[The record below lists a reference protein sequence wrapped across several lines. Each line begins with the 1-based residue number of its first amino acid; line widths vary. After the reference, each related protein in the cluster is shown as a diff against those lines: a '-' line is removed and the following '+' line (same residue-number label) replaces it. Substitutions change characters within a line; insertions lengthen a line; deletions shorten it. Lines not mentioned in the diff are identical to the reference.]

1 MARKEYTVEQKG
13 VGTPDYSPIKPPGQ
27 ITPGPIYTLSDMGEL
42 AARLGSI
49 VTFDRR
55 GNIIWMDDF
64 ESGLSQW
71 RQVGDR
77 DAEWNGNQAKNGG
90 FCCKLI
96 TPAVAGGS
104 CGIER
109 YIGFPALSPMGFEF
123 SYSDDDTAGVPR
135 SLWILVVLDSGS
147 YRYTTGI
154 FYDVMNGKLRYTS
167 GNGSLQDIP
176 GGAYYM
182 STFFPGEFDTLKF
195 VADFTTAK
203 YKRLLINSQTFDV
216 SALSFQKVALESAP
230 RMSIDIELRTNEAV
244 AAVCYIDDAIV
255 TLNEP

>member
-1 MARKEYTVEQKG
+1 MPHG
-13 VGTPDYSPIKPPGQ
+13 GPDWGTEGPVSTIYSIQ
-27 ITPGPIYTLSDMGEL
+27 DLGEL

-55 GNIIWMDDF
+55 GNVLWMDDF

-104 CGIER
+104 CCIER

-147 YRYTTGI
+147 YRYKTSI
-154 FYDVMNGKLRYTS
+154 FYDVMNGKLQYTS
-167 GNGSLQDIP
+167 GTGAMRDIP
-176 GGAYYM
+176 GGAYGM
-182 STFFPGEFDTLKF
+182 SSFFPGEFDTLKF

-203 YKRLLINSQTFDV
+203 YKRLLINSRTFDV
-216 SALSFQKVALESAP
+216 SALSFHKVALVSAP
-230 RMSIDIELRTNEAV
+230 QMVIEIALHADAAA
-244 AAVCYIDDAIV
+244 AAVCYIDDVII
-255 TLNEP
+255 TQNEP